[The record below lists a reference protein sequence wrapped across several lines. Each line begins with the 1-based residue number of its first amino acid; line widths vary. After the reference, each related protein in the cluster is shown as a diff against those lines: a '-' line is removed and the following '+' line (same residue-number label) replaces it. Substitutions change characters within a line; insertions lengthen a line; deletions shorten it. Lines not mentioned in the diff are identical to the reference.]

1 VSGPGVAPVATI
13 VQPSLLTP
21 LHNEILTVLL
31 ALAALLSVDSPLIA
45 SVLLAHTAPL
55 NVNSPTTFATPLN
68 LSVLDGVDASVT
80 AQVAA
85 RTAAPG
91 PASVLPDLTA
101 PFRDDPPTTVTAPLT
116 TMLTCVFAPGIITP
130 FSAARGSA
138 PPGAR
143 IATTRSVCV
152 AVTAAA
158 GAAPAAATFATPAAA
173 TSVVTDAAIR
183 AIAMPSS
190 AATASDD
197 GDTRFPTAADGR
209 ANFTSPFLP
218 PAPTPAAAAVCRG
231 IPSIPPLAEKMR
243 GIP

>member
-1 VSGPGVAPVATI
+1 VP
-13 VQPSLLTP
+13 
-21 LHNEILTVLL
+21 L
-31 ALAALLSVDSPLIA
+31 ALAVLLSVESPLIA
-45 SVLLAHTAPL
+45 SVLLTHTVPL
-55 NVNSPTTFATPLN
+55 SVNSPTTFATPLN
-68 LSVLDGVDASVT
+68 LSVLDGVDASDT
-80 AQVAA
+80 APVAIC
-85 RTAAPG
+85 TTAPG

-116 TMLTCVFAPGIITP
+116 TMLTYGFAPGIITP
-130 FSAARGSA
+130 FSAAQGSA

-143 IATTRSVCV
+143 IATARSVCA

-173 TSVVTDAAIR
+173 THVMTNVAIR

-190 AATASDD
+190 TATASVDD
-197 GDTRFPTAADGR
+197 DTRFPTAAVGR